1 LLVSLRNAK
10 QRLGGV
16 TMVFKVR
23 LHDADHF
30 ERLFDMPLADVLLR
44 FILDLAQKLFQGFQ
58 CSLGLAL
65 DEREAGAKLDVPLG
79 MSHLHKS
86 TLV

>member
-1 LLVSLRNAK
+1 
-10 QRLGGV
+10 
-16 TMVFKVR
+16 MVFKVR

-30 ERLFDMPLADVLLR
+30 ERLFDVPVADVLLC
-44 FILDLAQKLFQGFQ
+44 FTLELTPEILQRFQ
-58 CSLGLAL
+58 CSLRFAL
-65 DEREAGAKLDVPLG
+65 DQRETGTKLDVPLG

>member
-1 LLVSLRNAK
+1 
-10 QRLGGV
+10 
-16 TMVFKVR
+16 MVFKVR

-30 ERLFDMPLADVLLR
+30 ERLFDVPVADVLLR
-44 FILDLAQKLFQGFQ
+44 FTLELALKLFQGFQ
-58 CSLGLAL
+58 CSLRFVL
-65 DEREAGAKLDVPLG
+65 DERETGTKLDVPLG